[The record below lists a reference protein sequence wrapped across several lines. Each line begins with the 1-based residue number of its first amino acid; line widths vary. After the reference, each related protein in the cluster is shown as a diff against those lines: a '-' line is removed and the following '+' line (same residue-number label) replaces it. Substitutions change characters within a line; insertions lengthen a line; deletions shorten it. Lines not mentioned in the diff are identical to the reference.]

1 MEFRREEFIEREK
14 EIAQCLLQGSTIKQ
28 IALRTGLSRRHVAA
42 HVRNMITKMKAE
54 DLASLI
60 NLLKSQERMN

>member
-1 MEFRREEFIEREK
+1 MEFGREEFIEREK
-14 EIAQCLLQGSTIKQ
+14 EIAQFLLRGNTIKQ
-28 IALRTGLSRRHVAA
+28 IALRTGLSRRHVEA
-42 HVRNMITKMKAE
+42 HIRNMITKMKAE